1 VFNLVKNISAMAL
14 LLVFLISSSGF
25 TIATHYCSGSKKTTQ
40 SIKTGFAAKDNG
52 CGGMSCGIAKNH
64 ARAESPGSIS
74 KSSCCKENSIFY
86 KIAPVNNDLT
96 SRLPVISPLQNIL
109 FQGILFQTLFS
120 AQKQQ
125 LTILREQFF
134 PPPKAGKQLILF
146 LQQIRIP
153 SPAPVS

>member
-1 VFNLVKNISAMAL
+1 MAL

-40 SIKTGFAAKDNG
+40 NIKTGFDGKDNG
-52 CGGMSCGIAKNH
+52 CGGMSCGIAKKQ
-64 ARAESPGSIS
+64 ARAESSGSIS
-74 KSSCCKENSIFY
+74 KSTCCKENSIFY
-86 KIAPVNNDLT
+86 KIASVNNDLT
-96 SRLPVISPLQNIL
+96 SRLPVISPSQNFL
-109 FQGILFQTLFS
+109 FQDLLIQTHFS

-125 LTILREQFF
+125 LTILREHFF